1 MNYLE
6 VGWIDN
12 VDLEALVRLIL
23 PQHNK
28 DISDCFS
35 LNVRFSE
42 MNDELTQKWQ
52 NIINTENLHNNCLLS
67 RAFNNIYFQFV
78 LLR

>member
-12 VDLEALVRLIL
+12 VDLEALLRLISL
-23 PQHNK
+23 RHNK

-35 LNVRFSE
+35 LNVRCSKI
-42 MNDELTQKWQ
+42 NNELTQKWQ
-52 NIINTENLHNNCLLS
+52 NIINAENLYNNCLLS